1 MRQVGLLALTL
12 ICAALAVLVTAWPDI
27 REWRGA
33 GNWRVAR
40 VEADRGTLDG
50 VSVRVDAA
58 RAVILPSLPDRA
70 LVYLRLEVQGDE
82 DRLRG
87 WLMCDL
93 GLTDAQGRKWLPLTG
108 EIAAQI
114 GKLLGDPGDPHRGCS
129 QTLSGGEALS
139 VQAFMLPVEALNDL
153 RAEISGASTRPDAL
167 SLPFRPVLR
176 PPPS

>member
-1 MRQVGLLALTL
+1 M
-12 ICAALAVLVTAWPDI
+12 
-27 REWRGA
+27 
-33 GNWRVAR
+33 
-40 VEADRGTLDG
+40 
-50 VSVRVDAA
+50 
-58 RAVILPSLPDRA
+58 ILPSLPDRA

-108 EIAAQI
+108 EIAVQI

-139 VQAFMLPVEALNDL
+139 VQAFMLPVDALNDL
-153 RAEISGASTRPDAL
+153 RVEISGASTRPDAL